1 MQSAKIRPI
10 KTYLWVNHSKTG
22 NPIRLFLTGCGK
34 CLLICYKFLSGYG
47 MWWGVAELVELR
59 CPTTV
64 TAKSFTQDQ
73 INLATAKINF
83 ITAKSFSHKAKYIS
97 HGKIVSIH
105 GKTIL
110 ANFPLDISSQS
121 TMGVNQT
128 WWSSSWFHD
137 STCIA
142 QTVEIVCLQRH
153 ISACSLDKVNRSW
166 WMHLNTL
173 NWPP

>member
-1 MQSAKIRPI
+1 MGCDEAWQNLWNYGAPQLSRQSLLLRTKLIWPRQKSI
-10 KTYLWVNHSKTG
+10 SSRQNHFHTKQNT
-22 NPIRLFLTGCGK
+22 F
-34 CLLICYKFLSGYG
+34 
-47 MWWGVAELVELR
+47 
-59 CPTTV
+59 
-64 TAKSFTQDQ
+64 
-73 INLATAKINF
+73 
-83 ITAKSFSHKAKYIS
+83 H

-153 ISACSLDKVNRSW
+153 ISACSLDKVNRS
-166 WMHLNTL
+166 
-173 NWPP
+173 